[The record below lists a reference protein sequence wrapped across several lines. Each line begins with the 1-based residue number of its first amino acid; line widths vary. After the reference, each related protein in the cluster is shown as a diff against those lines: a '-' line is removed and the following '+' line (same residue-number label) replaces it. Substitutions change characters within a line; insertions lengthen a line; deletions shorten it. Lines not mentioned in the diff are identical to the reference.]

1 MERGRTSEV
10 QLVQAVISHGSIAG
24 ALTDMGRGRGVRAQ
38 PPSTGSQPA
47 THPEALEQVAQ
58 QRPEQA
64 AGQVPVGG
72 WQWPPQRPERRP
84 QVLGPLREVSLCP
97 RERGSVWA
105 G

>member
-10 QLVQAVISHGSIAG
+10 QLVQAVISHGSVTG
-24 ALTDMGRGRGVRAQ
+24 ALADVGRGRGVRAQ
-38 PPSTGSQPA
+38 PPGTGSQPA

-64 AGQVPVGG
+64 AGQVPVGCR
-72 WQWPPQRPERRP
+72 QRPPQSPKSRP
-84 QVLGPLREVSLCP
+84 QVLGPLREVSLRP
-97 RERGSVWA
+97 GERGSVWA